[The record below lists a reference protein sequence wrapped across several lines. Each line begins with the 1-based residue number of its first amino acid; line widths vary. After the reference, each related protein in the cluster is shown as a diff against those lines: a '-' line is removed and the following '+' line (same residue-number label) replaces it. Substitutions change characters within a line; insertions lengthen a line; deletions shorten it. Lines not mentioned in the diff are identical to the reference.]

1 MGFFNLFAKGD
12 PGPDINEVSAWLKG
26 PAVLLDV
33 RDPQEYA
40 AGHLPGSINLP
51 VSELSRIRELAPDL
65 TAPVFVYC
73 LTGNRSRR
81 AVRTLK
87 NMGYANVRNV
97 GGIRAY
103 KGPLERRK

>member
-51 VSELSRIRELAPDL
+51 VSELSRIRELARLHGGDHITATTLASAEEQL
-65 TAPVFVYC
+65 TACEGFKAEKC
-73 LTGNRSRR
+73 
-81 AVRTLK
+81 
-87 NMGYANVRNV
+87 
-97 GGIRAY
+97 
-103 KGPLERRK
+103 RKTALDRQ

>member
-1 MGFFNLFAKGD
+1 MGIFDLFTRRD
-12 PGPDINEVSAWLKG
+12 PGPDINEVSAWLKD

-40 AGHLPGSINLP
+40 VGHLPGSINLP
-51 VSELSRIRELAPDL
+51 VSELSRIRELVPDL

-73 LTGNRSRR
+73 LTGNRSRM
-81 AVRTLK
+81 AVRALK

-103 KGPLERRK
+103 KGPLERRE